1 LPRKRGALLPRVS
14 LAAKIVGRVGGGGIC
29 GPKRSP
35 PRADV
40 LLFSPLAKE
49 RESDDG

>member
-1 LPRKRGALLPRVS
+1 MPRKRGTLLPRVS
-14 LAAKIVGRVGGGGIC
+14 PAAKIVGRVGGGIC

-49 RESDDG
+49 REWDDG